1 MRLLVFEKKDALS
14 LRDFPCI
21 YAEEEVLG
29 PHESRLENTF
39 RYAHVSPRCVATP
52 YTVIIDVKPL
62 ITKTFEFDECVR
74 TFKLVSLAPPDH
86 VTMQI
91 VMPQSGKLT
100 CPM

>member
-39 RYAHVSPRCVATP
+39 RYAHVSPRSVATP

-74 TFKLVSLAPPDH
+74 TFKLVALAPPDH